1 MRAREWRFLL
11 LFSALPALAGSVSGK
26 LLDAQGKPVAG
37 ARVLWTRYL
46 ADEETL
52 LFETESREPEVLG
65 ESRSD
70 ANGSFRVALEK
81 PGVAVAL
88 RIQAAG
94 LPEARLSG
102 PYVSEESTMLEDVH
116 FPAVSRLSGKVTDEK
131 GKPVA
136 GARVEVRRNS
146 DAGSDTAFLSR
157 ARTSADGSWEMP
169 EAPEGGR
176 FQYVRADGFAPF
188 SRFAERKGALET
200 VLRRGGTVRGVLLDS
215 AGKPVSGAI
224 VTAGVLAA
232 RTGDAGEFRLTG
244 VAAGLADVETEWKE
258 EFAARRQVKVAA
270 GVEAVADL
278 RLFRAAAIVGTVV
291 DETTKQPVAGARIAA
306 GTGGNSWFDAD
317 VFRRRARSDAKGRF
331 RVGGLAAGRY
341 SVEAARSGYLAGE
354 IPGAVAA
361 VPAGKPLAIALRRE
375 ATVSGT
381 VVDELGKPVAGARVA
396 IPRDF
401 GGGRRM
407 RMMSRGSF
415 APVETDSGPDGTFS
429 LRRLAPTTTLTVQ
442 ASKAGF
448 APARRTGIRLKT
460 GEAVRG
466 VSLVLRRGIAA
477 EGIVVDVEGRPVA
490 GAEVRAARVEK
501 GRRGF
506 SMMMAGAGR
515 EKPDAVSDAKGV
527 FRVGGLEAGRYR
539 VTAEKENLVQKTP
552 ATLDVAEGAEN
563 RVAPI
568 VLEAGAA
575 VAGIV
580 RNTRG
585 EPIPGADV
593 VVPTEG
599 GARAMSRRTPPGSFG
614 SRG

>member
-1 MRAREWRFLL
+1 M
-11 LFSALPALAGSVSGK
+11 
-26 LLDAQGKPVAG
+26 
-37 ARVLWTRYL
+37 
-46 ADEETL
+46 
-52 LFETESREPEVLG
+52 
-65 ESRSD
+65 
-70 ANGSFRVALEK
+70 
-81 PGVAVAL
+81 
-88 RIQAAG
+88 
-94 LPEARLSG
+94 
-102 PYVSEESTMLEDVH
+102 
-116 FPAVSRLSGKVTDEK
+116 
-131 GKPVA
+131 
-136 GARVEVRRNS
+136 
-146 DAGSDTAFLSR
+146 
-157 ARTSADGSWEMP
+157 
-169 EAPEGGR
+169 
-176 FQYVRADGFAPF
+176 
-188 SRFAERKGALET
+188 
-200 VLRRGGTVRGVLLDS
+200 
-215 AGKPVSGAI
+215 SGAI

-341 SVEAARSGYLAGE
+341 SVEAARSGYLAAE

-407 RMMSRGSF
+407 RVMSRSTF

-599 GARAMSRRTPPGSFG
+599 GSPGDVTTDAAGKFRVAGLNAGKAVMIFASADGFALKQANATPPAEDVSIVLDTTGTVRGRVEDADSKSAIADFTVSRSESRASGGQAVMGYYMGDEPRSFHSADGSFELSGVPRRSLVHSGRG
-614 SRG
+614 SGISTRGGPRSRSVRRDEGRRRPVLEAGRDLSGGVLDGARGLPFRTLRRRGVLADRLRRRRSRQW